1 LILGNSPFRQPPAP
15 RPQLAPLPWLRAEG
29 VALCS
34 FVLLAVWAPKGLVS
48 GDAAIY
54 ARQAL
59 DGDFVGGPLHV
70 GYYRLASVALPAG
83 ATDLAFSLFSCACA
97 ALALG
102 VLYLLATH
110 LTGQRDA
117 ALAAPAVLLANV
129 VFVGNGVV
137 AGVSALTALWAA
149 LAWLVWCRH
158 RPILTGGALAMAFLV
173 TPSSALAALALPWL
187 RLDRRG
193 LMMVVGVGTAVT
205 YLALMPIASEF
216 LYGEGG
222 VAQAFQEQPAPGE
235 IAWRQGLELL
245 QGVLATI
252 PLLAAGA
259 WRAWRQP
266 GPSRHYLGALITLG
280 LAAAAFGGRLGDVP
294 AQLVT
299 LLFAAPLVVWGFL
312 EVEDRMASPL
322 ARIWLV
328 LWTLG
333 AALAPGA
340 LWVVREKD
348 PSLAA
353 HPAWLFIWSLGLLAI
368 GAVAAARLRP
378 RSLRVASVALVGS
391 VLLVGLTWTALAVAR
406 QKQAI
411 NDFRERVVTFGQTAR
426 TPHLVLTSREQGV
439 LIEHYLS
446 GRAKSERWLDVAW
459 LEGDAGE
466 EQQAEAFFRWQ
477 SAVGIGREIWLIG
490 VAPSHGAALEATGYS
505 LDEPVPGF
513 VRATRA
519 GSTLSPPRPANAHS

>member
-1 LILGNSPFRQPPAP
+1 MILGPSPFRQPPAP
-15 RPQLAPLPWLRAEG
+15 RPKLAPLPWLRAEG
-29 VALCS
+29 VALAS
-34 FVLLAVWAPKGLVS
+34 FALLALWAPKGLVS
-48 GDAAIY
+48 GESAVY
-54 ARQAL
+54 AQQAL
-59 DGDFVGGPLHV
+59 DGDFVGGPLHH

-83 ATDLAFSLFSCACA
+83 ASDLAFNLFSCACA

-102 VLYLLATH
+102 VIYLLATH
-110 LTGQRDA
+110 LTGRRDA

-137 AGVSALTALWAA
+137 AGVSGLLALWVAP
-149 LAWLVWCRH
+149 AWLIWCRH

-193 LMMVVGVGTAVT
+193 LMLVVGVGTVVT

-222 VAQAFQEQPAPGE
+222 LAQAFRQPPDFAAIG
-235 IAWRQGLELL
+235 WKQSLELAV
-245 QGVLATI
+245 GCLALM

-259 WRAWRQP
+259 WRAWRQK
-266 GPSRHYLGALITLG
+266 GESRLHLGAVATVG

-294 AQLVT
+294 AQLST
-299 LLFAAPLVVWGFL
+299 LLLAAPLAAWGFL
-312 EVEDRMASPL
+312 EVEERMASPL
-322 ARIWLV
+322 AKIWLV

-333 AALAPGA
+333 AALAPAA
-340 LWVVREKD
+340 LWLIRGRD
-348 PSLAA
+348 ASLAA
-353 HPAWLFIWSLGLLAI
+353 HPAWLLVWSLGLLAI
-368 GAVAAARLRP
+368 GSVAAMRLRP
-378 RSLRVASVALVGS
+378 RSLRVASVALVAS
-391 VLLVGLTWTALAVAR
+391 ALLVGLTWTALAVER

-411 NDFRERVVTFGQTAR
+411 NDFRERVVTFGQTAH
-426 TPHLVLTSREQGV
+426 TPHLVLTSREQGL

-446 GRAKSERWLDVAW
+446 GRAKSDRWLDVAW
-459 LEGDAGE
+459 LEGEAGE

-477 SAVGIGREIWLIG
+477 SAVGVGREIWLVG

-519 GSTLSPPRPANAHS
+519 ASTPSPQRPANAHS